1 MATAGAAVNP
11 ADYDAWYDST
21 RGRWIGDTEYLL
33 LLALLAPRPDA
44 RLLDVGC
51 GTGWFT
57 RRFARLP
64 GLDVVGADINDESLT
79 FARRRDQDT
88 SYVHADA
95 LALPFAASS
104 FDYVVSVA
112 ALGFISDWPRAMAE
126 MVRVARERV
135 VVGVLNR
142 HSVLWWE
149 KGRHGGSGGYRGV
162 YWHAAYELRR
172 ALVGCGL
179 RHVRIRSAV
188 FLPNGSGAAYLL
200 EQCVPDAVLYGAF
213 LVGVGEK

>member
-1 MATAGAAVNP
+1 MNP

-95 LALPFAASS
+95 LALPFASGS

-112 ALGFISDWPRAMAE
+112 ALGFTWTGPWR
-126 MVRVARERV
+126 
-135 VVGVLNR
+135 
-142 HSVLWWE
+142 
-149 KGRHGGSGGYRGV
+149 
-162 YWHAAYELRR
+162 
-172 ALVGCGL
+172 
-179 RHVRIRSAV
+179 
-188 FLPNGSGAAYLL
+188 
-200 EQCVPDAVLYGAF
+200 
-213 LVGVGEK
+213 